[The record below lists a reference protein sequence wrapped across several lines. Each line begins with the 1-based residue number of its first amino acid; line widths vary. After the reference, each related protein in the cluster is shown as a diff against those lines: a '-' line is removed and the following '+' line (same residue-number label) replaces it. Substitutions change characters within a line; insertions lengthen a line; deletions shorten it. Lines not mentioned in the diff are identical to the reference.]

1 MGPRTSPGVGSSC
14 WRPGE
19 AAQCSGHVETPSGI
33 GISVWEQKLTV
44 NCGLSPFPFESLL
57 WECQPGS
64 LRPICSSRAKPEKAT
79 WSPPGS
85 GNRHIPHLHRKS
97 SQGPLRTGP
106 LSCFYRALN
115 NHLLEVTTPTG
126 RGKQPR
132 PGPWPEVT
140 ARVKK
145 TQQLRPPPEGLL
157 CAAKNS
163 STLRGDCYHSPLYR

>member
-1 MGPRTSPGVGSSC
+1 MEGQREQRHFPGSQKRPKLERRGMAMGPRISPGVGSSC

-19 AAQCSGHVETPSGI
+19 AAQCSGRVETPSGI

-57 WECQPGS
+57 WERQPGS

-97 SQGPLRTGP
+97 SQG
-106 LSCFYRALN
+106 SHWAS
-115 NHLLEVTTPTG
+115 LLFLQGSEQSTI
-126 RGKQPR
+126 RSHHSHGKRQAAS
-132 PGPWPEVT
+132 PWPT
-140 ARVKK
+140 ARGHSKGEK
-145 TQQLRPPPEGLL
+145 NT
-157 CAAKNS
+157 AAAATS
-163 STLRGDCYHSPLYR
+163 